1 MAYTCI
7 TILAK
12 LRGSHF
18 LCRSINLQNVVKMS
32 TSFDQEI
39 KVTSEQHV
47 ATLILLF
54 ERIKQ
59 ADNQDD

>member
-1 MAYTCI
+1 
-7 TILAK
+7 
-12 LRGSHF
+12 
-18 LCRSINLQNVVKMS
+18 MS